1 MRLRFLIPVMATAAA
16 ALSAQS
22 PSRPAGW
29 TTYAGDAQGRRYSPL
44 TQINTKNVAQLKLAW
59 QYGVAQPNGG
69 AGSVNA
75 AGRSQAVPILVGG
88 VLYTST
94 SRRTIVALD
103 PATGSEIWK
112 YELDKGGA
120 PNRGV
125 SYWPGDGRLTP
136 RILAGTTD
144 GCLSSRPR
152 RENPWRHSA
161 RAARSTCVPASR
173 TSIRECR
180 T

>member
-1 MRLRFLIPVMATAAA
+1 MRLRFLILVTVAVPVAA

-22 PSRPAGW
+22 ASRPAGW
-29 TTYAGDAQGRRYSPL
+29 TTYAGDTQGRRYSPL

-59 QYGVAQPNGG
+59 QYGVAQPNAG
-69 AGSVNA
+69 AGSTVNA
-75 AGRSQAVPILVGG
+75 VGRSQAVPILVGG
-88 VLYTST
+88 MLYTST

-112 YELDKGGA
+112 YDLDKGGA

-144 GCLSSRPR
+144 GRLL
-152 RENPWRHSA
+152 A
-161 RAARSTCVPASR
+161 LDAA
-173 TSIRECR
+173 
-180 T
+180 